1 MCLKALMVA
10 DQNPPDQ
17 GPDPGAQGAAEAT
30 AEVAAGPVVETTETD
45 IADVIQAE
53 TMAEASHSA

>member
-1 MCLKALMVA
+1 MVIA
-10 DQNPPDQ
+10 DQNPPNQ

-30 AEVAAGPVVETTETD
+30 AEVAAGHVVETTETD

-53 TMAEASHSA
+53 TTAEASHSA

>member
-1 MCLKALMVA
+1 MVA